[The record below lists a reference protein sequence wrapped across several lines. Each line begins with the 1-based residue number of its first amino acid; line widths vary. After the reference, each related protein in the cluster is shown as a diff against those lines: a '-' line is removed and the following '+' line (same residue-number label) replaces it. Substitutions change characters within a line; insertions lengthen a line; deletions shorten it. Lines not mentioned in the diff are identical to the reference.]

1 MKVEEQ
7 NHNYVLKED
16 EVTLAHKDKQIELF
30 NEITGGKLQKHV
42 DAESKTR
49 LARGDSQRK
58 DIDEEKHSYVML
70 MKCDEKMKLLEELL
84 RETRMNKKLQ
94 GINMFVFAY

>member
-16 EVTLAHKDKQIELF
+16 EVTLSHKDKQIELF
-30 NEITGGKLQKHV
+30 NEITGGQLQKHV

-49 LARGDSQRK
+49 LAHGDSQRK
-58 DIDEEKHSYVML
+58 DINEEKDSYVML

-84 RETRMNKKLQ
+84 RKTRMNKKLQ
-94 GINMFVFAY
+94 GKRKKFV